1 MMRALDRLSVRVL
14 LVSVAHLVS
23 MIGVIIL
30 MSWATFEPSLESGVV
45 RHAELCVVNMV
56 SLLGDPQALK
66 AEAESL
72 EALDVP
78 FAVYSADGELVTASS
93 SSPIGPLPRSE
104 VQSLTGKSKIL
115 SRGARA
121 LLGRSMRLPNGQP
134 GYALFSPPPF
144 HAPIQPL
151 LPGFLLALVA
161 SAAGSI
167 FLARSFARPLTQ
179 LSQAADKLGAGDLS
193 ARAKLERGDEFGQ
206 LSSAFDGMAERI
218 GRLVRTQQE
227 LLANVSH
234 ELRTP
239 LARIRVALDLAAEGD
254 SAMVREALRDITED
268 LAELERLVADVLQTA
283 RLDLANGRA
292 GEGMP
297 VLRHEHIDVAALV
310 ERASTRFRA
319 AHPERTLAV
328 TSVGELGQVQGDPAL
343 LRRAVDNLLDNAQK
357 YSEPGTPIH
366 LHVAAASDA
375 VLLSVKDRG
384 IGIAAEDIPRVT
396 TPFFRTDRSRARKT
410 GGLGLGLSL
419 ARRIV
424 EAHRGTLHV
433 HSQLGE
439 GTDVHVTL
447 PLVRETGVDAQRE
460 AQGPLE
466 TVAPAASADF
476 AR

>member
-1 MMRALDRLSVRVL
+1 MRGALDRLSVRVL
-14 LVSVAHLVS
+14 IVSVVHLVS
-23 MIGVIIL
+23 MLGVIIL

-56 SLLGDPQALK
+56 GLLGDPLALK

-78 FAVYSADGELVTASS
+78 FAVYTEEGALVTASS
-93 SSPIGPLPRSE
+93 AHPIAPLAPAERAR
-104 VQSLTGKSKIL
+104 LTAKSQIL
-115 SRGARA
+115 ERGTRA
-121 LLGRSMRLPNGQP
+121 LMGRSLRLPNGTT

-167 FLARSFARPLTQ
+167 FLARSFARPLAQ
-179 LSQAADKLGAGDLS
+179 LSDAAHKLGTGDLS
-193 ARAKLERGDEFGQ
+193 VRANLVRGDEFGQ
-206 LSSAFDGMAERI
+206 LADAFDNMAERV
-218 GRLVRTQQE
+218 GQLVRTQQE

-254 SAMVREALRDITED
+254 TAMVREALRDITED

-283 RLDLANGRA
+283 RFDLARGRA
-292 GEGMP
+292 GLALP
-297 VLRHEHIDVAALV
+297 VLREEEVDLVALV
-310 ERASTRFRA
+310 EKTTQRFGA
-319 AHPERTLAV
+319 NHPERTLAV
-328 TSVGELGQVQGDPAL
+328 ERPGELGSVRGDPAL
-343 LRRAVDNLLDNAQK
+343 LRRVLDNLLDNAQK
-357 YSEPGTPIH
+357 YSERGTPIR
-366 LHVAAASDA
+366 LEVARGQDA
-375 VLLSVKDRG
+375 VSLSVEDRG
-384 IGIAAEDIPRVT
+384 IGISAEDLPRIT

-424 EAHRGTLHV
+424 EAHGGTLRLE
-433 HSQLGE
+433 SRLGE
-439 GTDVHVTL
+439 GTRVEVRL
-447 PLVRETGVDAQRE
+447 PHASS
-460 AQGPLE
+460 
-466 TVAPAASADF
+466 AAA
-476 AR
+476 